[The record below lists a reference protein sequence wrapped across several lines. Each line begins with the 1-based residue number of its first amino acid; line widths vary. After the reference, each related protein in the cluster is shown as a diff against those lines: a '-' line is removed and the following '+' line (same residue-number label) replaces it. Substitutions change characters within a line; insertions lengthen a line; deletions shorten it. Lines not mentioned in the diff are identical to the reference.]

1 MAGKLNKFQMLG
13 FQAWNPHI
21 SKVNHISA
29 IYQTSPQK
37 ATNLMVN
44 LLAWHKGKTLDTYL
58 SKFPTKEFDTDDEYT
73 WDVVGSTKRNI
84 PLIEARDEN
93 GTKVEDNTNMTGAG
107 TAPFYLVFA
116 EDWFNDGEVIVGNLN
131 EVYPMRILG
140 DARMEGSNAVYRVE
154 LMGGNTAGIPNERLQ
169 AGERFSVEYAPVER
183 ELSRK
188 VGGVRFSSPV
198 AMRNE
203 FSTIRMYHKV
213 SGALLD
219 KKLAVGVPVTR
230 ETTSGYKA
238 DTVTMWMH
246 EVEWQFEQEW
256 NSAKNNILAFGR
268 SNRNSNGEYM
278 NIGKSGEVIRMGAGL
293 YEQMEVA
300 NTSYY
305 NTFSIKVLEDAL
317 YELSA
322 AKLDMRD
329 RTFIIRTGERGAIQ
343 FHKAVRDEVSG
354 WSMYQLNGDALN
366 VVKKVASPLHETAL
380 SAGYQFVEYL
390 APNGVKVKLEIDHFY
405 DDPVRN
411 KIQHPNGG
419 PAFSYRYD
427 IFDIGTMDQPNIFKV
442 GVKGKPEYRGY
453 QWGLR
458 NPWTGQ
464 MNNTNM
470 SYDEDSA
477 SMHRM
482 ASLGICVLDP
492 TRTMSLIPAVL
503 QG

>member
-84 PLIEARDEN
+84 PLVEARNEN
-93 GTKVEDNTNMTGAG
+93 GVKVEDDSHMTGAG

-116 EDWFNDGEVIVGNLN
+116 EDWFNDGEVIVGDLN

-140 DARMEGSNAVYRVE
+140 DARMEGSNAVYKVE
-154 LMGGNTAGIPNERLQ
+154 LMAGNVDGIPNERLQ

-268 SNRNSNGEYM
+268 SNRNSNGEYL

-293 YEQMEVA
+293 KAQ
-300 NTSYY
+300 
-305 NTFSIKVLEDAL
+305 IGLL
-317 YELSA
+317 A
-322 AKLDMRD
+322 A
-329 RTFIIRTGERGAIQ
+329 
-343 FHKAVRDEVSG
+343 
-354 WSMYQLNGDALN
+354 
-366 VVKKVASPLHETAL
+366 
-380 SAGYQFVEYL
+380 
-390 APNGVKVKLEIDHFY
+390 
-405 DDPVRN
+405 
-411 KIQHPNGG
+411 
-419 PAFSYRYD
+419 
-427 IFDIGTMDQPNIFKV
+427 
-442 GVKGKPEYRGY
+442 
-453 QWGLR
+453 
-458 NPWTGQ
+458 
-464 MNNTNM
+464 
-470 SYDEDSA
+470 
-477 SMHRM
+477 
-482 ASLGICVLDP
+482 
-492 TRTMSLIPAVL
+492 
-503 QG
+503 

>member
-84 PLIEARDEN
+84 PLVEARDEN
-93 GTKVEDNTNMTGAG
+93 GTKVADDANMTGAG

-140 DARMEGSNAVYRVE
+140 DARMEGSNAVYKVE
-154 LMGGNTAGIPNERLQ
+154 LMGGNTVGIPNERLQ

-188 VGGVRFSSPV
+188 VGGIRHSNPV

-230 ETTSGYKA
+230 ETTSGYKT
-238 DTVTMWMH
+238 DTVTMW
-246 EVEWQFEQEW
+246 
-256 NSAKNNILAFGR
+256 IDR
-268 SNRNSNGEYM
+268 
-278 NIGKSGEVIRMGAGL
+278 KS
-293 YEQMEVA
+293 
-300 NTSYY
+300 
-305 NTFSIKVLEDAL
+305 
-317 YELSA
+317 
-322 AKLDMRD
+322 
-329 RTFIIRTGERGAIQ
+329 
-343 FHKAVRDEVSG
+343 
-354 WSMYQLNGDALN
+354 
-366 VVKKVASPLHETAL
+366 VV
-380 SAGYQFVEYL
+380 
-390 APNGVKVKLEIDHFY
+390 
-405 DDPVRN
+405 
-411 KIQHPNGG
+411 
-419 PAFSYRYD
+419 
-427 IFDIGTMDQPNIFKV
+427 
-442 GVKGKPEYRGY
+442 
-453 QWGLR
+453 
-458 NPWTGQ
+458 
-464 MNNTNM
+464 
-470 SYDEDSA
+470 
-477 SMHRM
+477 
-482 ASLGICVLDP
+482 
-492 TRTMSLIPAVL
+492 
-503 QG
+503 

>member
-84 PLIEARDEN
+84 SLVEARDEN
-93 GTKVEDNTNMTGAG
+93 GTKVEDDENMTGAG

-140 DARMEGSNAVYRVE
+140 DARMEGSNAVYKVE

-188 VGGVRFSSPV
+188 VGGVRFSSPI

-230 ETTSGYKA
+230 ETTSGYKS

-256 NSAKNNILAFGR
+256 SNAKNNILAFGR

-293 YEQMEVA
+293 KAQ
-300 NTSYY
+300 
-305 NTFSIKVLEDAL
+305 IGLL
-317 YELSA
+317 A
-322 AKLDMRD
+322 A
-329 RTFIIRTGERGAIQ
+329 
-343 FHKAVRDEVSG
+343 
-354 WSMYQLNGDALN
+354 
-366 VVKKVASPLHETAL
+366 
-380 SAGYQFVEYL
+380 
-390 APNGVKVKLEIDHFY
+390 
-405 DDPVRN
+405 
-411 KIQHPNGG
+411 
-419 PAFSYRYD
+419 
-427 IFDIGTMDQPNIFKV
+427 
-442 GVKGKPEYRGY
+442 
-453 QWGLR
+453 
-458 NPWTGQ
+458 
-464 MNNTNM
+464 
-470 SYDEDSA
+470 
-477 SMHRM
+477 
-482 ASLGICVLDP
+482 
-492 TRTMSLIPAVL
+492 
-503 QG
+503 

>member
-1 MAGKLNKFQMLG
+1 MAGKLNKFQMRG

-29 IYQTSPQK
+29 IYATAPQK
-37 ATNLMVN
+37 ATDLMVN

-73 WDVVGSTKRNI
+73 WDVVGSSRRNI

-93 GTKVEDNTNMTGAG
+93 NSLVGNTGMVGAG

-116 EDWFNDGEVIVGNLN
+116 EDWFNDGEVIVGNYN
-131 EVYPMRILG
+131 EIYPMIIKG
-140 DARMEGSNAVYRVE
+140 DARMEGSNAVYKVE
-154 LMGGNTAGIPNERLQ
+154 LMGANEAGIPAERLQ

-188 VGGVRFSSPV
+188 VGGVRFTSPV

-230 ETTSGYKA
+230 ETATGYKA

-256 NSAKNNILAFGR
+256 NGAKNNITAFSR
-268 SNRNSNGEYM
+268 SNRNANGEYM

-305 NTFSIKVLEDAL
+305 NNFSIKLLEDAL
-317 YELSA
+317 YDLSVSN
-322 AKLDMRD
+322 LDMKD
-329 RTFIIRTGERGAIQ
+329 RTFIVRTGERGAIQ
-343 FHKAVRDEVSG
+343 FHKAVRQEING
-354 WSMYQLNGDALN
+354 WQAD
-366 VVKKVASPLHETAL
+366 
-380 SAGYQFVEYL
+380 
-390 APNGVKVKLEIDHFY
+390 
-405 DDPVRN
+405 R
-411 KIQHPNGG
+411 
-419 PAFSYRYD
+419 
-427 IFDIGTMDQPNIFKV
+427 
-442 GVKGKPEYRGY
+442 
-453 QWGLR
+453 
-458 NPWTGQ
+458 
-464 MNNTNM
+464 
-470 SYDEDSA
+470 
-477 SMHRM
+477 
-482 ASLGICVLDP
+482 
-492 TRTMSLIPAVL
+492 
-503 QG
+503 